1 MGSNPIGSTQLKLV
15 YYEERYRSGCN
26 GIASKA
32 ICPQGHVGSNPTLS
46 AMSLFKKQEKQAEIT
61 PKDLLK
67 KVQALETKLEKTAKE
82 LGDLK
87 QEMRRALTKIG
98 IKRFNPFK
106 EIGGDQSFS
115 VALLDEEHNG
125 VIITSYYGRE
135 LNRVYAKQ
143 IQAGKSEHE
152 LSEEEK
158 EAISQAIGVTKSK

>member
-1 MGSNPIGSTQLKLV
+1 M
-15 YYEERYRSGCN
+15 
-26 GIASKA
+26 
-32 ICPQGHVGSNPTLS
+32 
-46 AMSLFKKQEKQAEIT
+46 
-61 PKDLLK
+61 
-67 KVQALETKLEKTAKE
+67 ETKLEKTTKE

-87 QEMRRALTKIG
+87 QEAKRAITKIG

-115 VALLDEEHNG
+115 IVLLDEEHNG

-135 LNRVYAKQ
+135 LNRIYAKQ

-158 EAISQAIGVTKSK
+158 DAIAQATGLENPKHHPPASGRNPKQK